1 MRQNE
6 YMQDK
11 ILLVNSEG
19 KRELGRSSCS
29 WGIRLTL
36 VLNWEC
42 DWIQLTLILGVQ
54 ATVETRE
61 IRVLLCPS

>member
-1 MRQNE
+1 
-6 YMQDK
+6 
-11 ILLVNSEG
+11 LLVKSEG

-36 VLNWEC
+36 ILNWEW
-42 DWIQLTLILGVQ
+42 DLDSSASDMEAIEAI
-54 ATVETRE
+54 VEMRE